1 MNASAVRSA
10 PFVAAKG
17 VPAVELVSPPTAF
30 AKLGTTSADCPQPT
44 GDRQCPPLLRRR
56 ANSTRSSGRA
66 SASASIGNVSLR
78 RNGRSN
84 ESRSPTANR
93 SAGASGKTQR
103 RNANA
108 SRRGD
113 TVGRT
118 CRSEPRGRRRRQA
131 GESESRAASQISRA
145 TSPSTPC
152 TFTPRKPLLTIA
164 RSGLSGC

>member
-1 MNASAVRSA
+1 MSPLTRKPSQRSSS
-10 PFVAAKG
+10 FLR
-17 VPAVELVSPPTAF
+17 PAAF
-30 AKLGTTSADCPQPT
+30 ASNGTTNADWLQPL
-44 GDRQCPPLLRRR
+44 GDRPCRHSLHRRR
-56 ANSTRSSGRA
+56 ASSPRSSGKA
-66 SASASIGNVSLR
+66 SASASIGNVSSLKT
-78 RNGRSN
+78 GRSN